1 MDFRT
6 GDYCTNVKYSISSDW
21 QNVVIQSDNV
31 ACFSCILPG
40 HNKSDIWQVN
50 DKNAAQNITAEGSLI
65 VTNPLEVFGDS
76 IMTSKLTCGNSE
88 SNTSITAFVMF
99 AGKDVNM

>member
-6 GDYCTNVKYSISSDW
+6 DNYCTNVEYNISSDW

-50 DKNAAQNITAEGSLI
+50 GKNTAQNITAAGSLI
-65 VTNPLEVFGDS
+65 VTNPLEVFGNS
-76 IMTSKLTCGNSE
+76 IMTSNLTCGNSE